1 VGINFFDLDI
11 GAPFGGVKSSGIGR
25 ELGPE
30 GLSSYTSLKS
40 IYLPT

>member
-1 VGINFFDLDI
+1 
-11 GAPFGGVKSSGIGR
+11 VKSSGIGR

-30 GLSSYTSLKS
+30 GLNSYVSLKS